1 MRVNLLLFVFI
12 ISFSNTF
19 AQIYSVGNDD
29 GFSFN
34 CYAQADNPA
43 LAIYS
48 VGNDDGFSFNCVG
61 SVDNEVPLPIELIS
75 FEAACNTGNVYLSW
89 ATASEINNDYFTI
102 ERSKDGT
109 NWKIAGT
116 VNGAGNSSV
125 MLNYSFTDVEP
136 YNEVSYY
143 RLKQT
148 DFDGKVKYFNLVS
161 IICDSFTE
169 MTIYPN
175 PNTGIFIIEGAEQN
189 SNVIITDMLGQIT
202 LRTKFFGEKTEIDLS
217 NYSNGIYF
225 IQLISE
231 YGLASKK
238 IIINK

>member
-48 VGNDDGFSFNCVG
+48 VGNDDGFSFNCYAQA
-61 SVDNEVPLPIELIS
+61 DNPALPIELIS

>member
-1 MRVNLLLFVFI
+1 MG
-12 ISFSNTF
+12 
-19 AQIYSVGNDD
+19 SVG
-29 GFSFN
+29 
-34 CYAQADNPA
+34 
-43 LAIYS
+43 
-48 VGNDDGFSFNCVG
+48 
-61 SVDNEVPLPIELIS
+61 NEVPLPIELIS